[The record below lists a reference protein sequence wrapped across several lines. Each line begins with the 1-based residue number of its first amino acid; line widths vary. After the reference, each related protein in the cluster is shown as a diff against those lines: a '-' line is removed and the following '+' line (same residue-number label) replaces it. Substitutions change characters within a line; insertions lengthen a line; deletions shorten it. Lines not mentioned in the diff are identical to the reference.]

1 MDLVKYILSNTDWLY
16 TKLYQNNIFFFD
28 LWSIVHI
35 WSGFVLFL
43 LLRSVRIKRPFL
55 ILLVLLTVYEVFEI
69 LFTYFAFDIFRPET
83 IQDQFTDIA
92 VGMFGGMLAY
102 YFLRFAINNQTISR
116 KAIFR
121 VIALVAAI
129 TYAYP
134 WVGFYKYHYNT
145 LWMDSPGINYT
156 ALYLWIIG
164 GYITIQIF
172 RSLKY
177 NNLLVRLLLTW
188 TCYIILLFTF
198 EFVAY
203 RILGV
208 HENGR
213 AELTPLLFGL
223 IHGTKILHFF
233 YLISPLCTI
242 SLYSILRLMVNKCVA
257 NASTESLAVAE
268 KQVELS
274 ADY

>member
-121 VIALVAAI
+121 VIA
-129 TYAYP
+129 
-134 WVGFYKYHYNT
+134 
-145 LWMDSPGINYT
+145 
-156 ALYLWIIG
+156 
-164 GYITIQIF
+164 
-172 RSLKY
+172 
-177 NNLLVRLLLTW
+177 
-188 TCYIILLFTF
+188 
-198 EFVAY
+198 
-203 RILGV
+203 
-208 HENGR
+208 
-213 AELTPLLFGL
+213 
-223 IHGTKILHFF
+223 
-233 YLISPLCTI
+233 
-242 SLYSILRLMVNKCVA
+242 
-257 NASTESLAVAE
+257 TESLAVAE